1 MRKIIDYIIDKK
13 IIIIPF
19 FMLFFLIFGLH
30 FNMNLRISDDAIFC
44 NILKEQNL
52 LQFLLM

>member
-52 LQFLLM
+52 FQFLLM